1 MLVYRN
7 QTFFS
12 FLQLTQYLNKK
23 KKRGHIFVEI
33 GHCETRENVC

>member
-23 KKRGHIFVEI
+23 KRGHIFVEI